1 MNAEVNL
8 EVKATPNVDDTK
20 LRVEV
25 RVTPHI
31 GDANVR
37 VGMRVEVRVTCLTS
51 H

>member
-1 MNAEVNL
+1 MIV
-8 EVKATPNVDDTK
+8 EVKATPNVDGTK
-20 LRVEV
+20 LRVDV
-25 RVTPHI
+25 GVTPHI